1 LISAIVLAA
10 GKSSRMGVPKM
21 TLPWGNST
29 VIGKVIITIQEA
41 GLSNIQVVT
50 GSNQKE
56 VEDVLRGFPVEFIF
70 NPNFTDGDMI
80 TSVQEGLRS
89 LRGKSEAALFVLGDQ
104 PQTEPH
110 TIKVIMEC
118 YYSTRC
124 KIVVP
129 SYQMH
134 RGHPWLL
141 EKSFWDE
148 VLALE
153 TTLTMRDY
161 LNRHQDKIKYVNVN
175 TPSIIQDLDT
185 MEDYKS
191 FSP

>member
-1 LISAIVLAA
+1 VISAIVLAA
-10 GKSSRMGVPKM
+10 GKSTRMGVQKM

-29 VIGKVIITIQEA
+29 VIGKVITTIQEA
-41 GLSNIQVVT
+41 GISNIQVIT

-56 VEDVLRGFPVEFIF
+56 VENVLTGFPLTFIF
-70 NPNFTDGDMI
+70 NPNFANGDMI
-80 TSVQEGLRS
+80 SSVQEGLRG
-89 LRGKSEAALFVLGDQ
+89 LQGKTEAALIVLGDQ
-104 PQTEPH
+104 PQIETP
-110 TIKVIMEC
+110 TIMVILEC

-124 KIVVP
+124 EIVVP

-141 EKSFWDE
+141 KKSVWDE
-148 VLALE
+148 VLSLE
-153 TTLTMRDY
+153 TTETLRDFLHRY
-161 LNRHQDKIKYVNVN
+161 QDKIKYINVN
-175 TPSIIQDLDT
+175 TSSILQDLDT

>member
-89 LRGKSEAALFVLGDQ
+89 IRGKSEAALIVLGDQ
-104 PQTEPH
+104 PQIEPH
-110 TIKVIMEC
+110 TIKVITEC

-141 EKSFWDE
+141 KRTFWDE
-148 VLALE
+148 VLALK
-153 TTLTMRDY
+153 TTLTLRDY